1 MAWVASNKV
10 LSAKATLANASKPQ
24 QQRSSRSSLS
34 LYLDPPSH
42 ELALEE
48 FERFALDRLK
58 RGFPPPHLATTKAS
72 PSPCPTPPHAALH
85 PPPPPVGVV
94 GRIDAA
100 MGTMDVV
107 SHPGDHR

>member
-24 QQRSSRSSLS
+24 HQRSSRSSLS

-58 RGFPPPHLATTKAS
+58 GEE
-72 PSPCPTPPHAALH
+72 
-85 PPPPPVGVV
+85 
-94 GRIDAA
+94 
-100 MGTMDVV
+100 
-107 SHPGDHR
+107 